1 MPDGS
6 LTRENLAQ
14 TLAPLIPRLRLSVR
28 DSIPIPLRKIL
39 SEDDVLQ
46 EVWADAVQGC
56 GKVRSLDE
64 PALMAW
70 LRSIAEHC
78 IIDAVRRGNAQKR
91 GGGRPIQTKSRFS
104 SICEFMDRL
113 RAPATTP
120 SGEVRKAEA
129 AHVLSL
135 TLDALSEDRRK
146 LVELHFLEGLEVADV
161 AEAVGRPASTV
172 RRLLAQTLREL
183 RARIRQLG
191 LGSDA

>member
-1 MPDGS
+1 
-6 LTRENLAQ
+6 
-14 TLAPLIPRLRLSVR
+14 
-28 DSIPIPLRKIL
+28 
-39 SEDDVLQ
+39 
-46 EVWADAVQGC
+46 
-56 GKVRSLDE
+56 
-64 PALMAW
+64 
-70 LRSIAEHC
+70 
-78 IIDAVRRGNAQKR
+78 
-91 GGGRPIQTKSRFS
+91 
-104 SICEFMDRL
+104 MDRL

-129 AHVLSL
+129 AHMLSL
-135 TLDALSEDRRK
+135 TLGALSEDRRK